1 MFRPYSIRIHE
12 QLPLLK
18 CLLEAAQPAL
28 GLVSRPILFIEQR
41 ISSQSILS
49 ATLRL
54 KPMVARVEVRPDE
67 QLTARFPKELAARI
81 TVRTKDQ
88 RVLVKE
94 HLGYEGGLDQPM
106 SWERV
111 VEKFHWLSEA
121 FAEEDLRNRLIQAVQ
136 QLDLRPISALTDL
149 LAQVRPTTVFPRTHP
164 GIQ

>member
-1 MFRPYSIRIHE
+1 
-12 QLPLLK
+12 
-18 CLLEAAQPAL
+18 
-28 GLVSRPILFIEQR
+28 
-41 ISSQSILS
+41 
-49 ATLRL
+49 
-54 KPMVARVEVRPDE
+54 MVARVEVRPDE